1 MVDFEHFSQTTCSSE
16 QLKMNM
22 SDKRRTFFAKF
33 LLILLQTLWSPF
45 KKKL

>member
-22 SDKRRTFFAKF
+22 SDKMN
-33 LLILLQTLWSPF
+33 LLCDILGFIF
-45 KKKL
+45 KKCGT